1 MKGKHRLGVEEP
13 TQIESKASLERWCGP
28 ETVRHTDRQKQTLDH
43 HAWPFEA
50 KAAKVSQEAIRQL
63 LPAVHGWLSKGPAT
77 RGWTPLRPGASN
89 VTATCKLTPLPG
101 NAKKER
107 EDKREQ
113 KKAAE
118 REKQAEAWSGEYTK
132 IESKASERY
141 SHDAACSAG
150 GEKSG

>member
-1 MKGKHRLGVEEP
+1 MAKIETQEWTGKLHLG
-13 TQIESKASLERWCGP
+13 K
-28 ETVRHTDRQKQTLDH
+28 
-43 HAWPFEA
+43 FEA
-50 KAAKVSQEAIRQL
+50 RVY
-63 LPAVHGWLSKGPAT
+63 T
-77 RGWTPLRPGASN
+77 GASN

-118 REKQAEAWSGEYTK
+118 KEKQAEAWSGEYTK
-132 IESKASERY
+132 IESKALERY

-150 GEKSG
+150 GEKRG